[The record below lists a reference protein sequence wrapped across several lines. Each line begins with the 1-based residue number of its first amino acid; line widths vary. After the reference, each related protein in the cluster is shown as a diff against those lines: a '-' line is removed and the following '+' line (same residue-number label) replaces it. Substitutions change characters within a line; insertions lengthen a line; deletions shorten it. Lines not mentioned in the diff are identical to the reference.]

1 MSNQNV
7 VTFRAKGENQ
17 NRVLMAKTLGIDLT
31 EVLNDLLERHGDVE
45 IKKRMA
51 QKQKEVVR
59 LQKEMERAKGFEPST
74 FTLAT

>member
-7 VTFRAKGENQ
+7 VTFRAKGANQ
-17 NRVLMAKTLGIDLT
+17 NRVIMAKTLGIDLT
-31 EVLNDLLERHGDVE
+31 EVLNELLERHGDAE

-51 QKQKEVVR
+51 EKRREVVQ

-74 FTLAT
+74 FTLPR